1 MLDLLILTQ
10 IDEVDYGTTA
20 LYHWLRSRSNV
31 GRDVIRDRVGAKKK
45 RRGAIV
51 IFHTLVG
58 LCNITELV

>member
-45 RRGAIV
+45 ARCYRYISYPGWV
-51 IFHTLVG
+51 M
-58 LCNITELV
+58 

>member
-10 IDEVDYGTTA
+10 IDEADYGTTA

-31 GRDVIRDRVGAKKK
+31 GRDVIRDRVGAKK

-58 LCNITELV
+58 LCNITEELV